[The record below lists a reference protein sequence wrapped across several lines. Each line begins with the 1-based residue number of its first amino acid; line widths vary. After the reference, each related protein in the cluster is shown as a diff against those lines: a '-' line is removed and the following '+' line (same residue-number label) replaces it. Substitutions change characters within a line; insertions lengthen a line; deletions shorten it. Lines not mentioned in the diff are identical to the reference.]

1 MATASFFNVL
11 GKSRVSQMLAGQK
24 VARFAKGFSLSLALG
39 IFGFF
44 GNVANA
50 EESGVFAGVEV
61 GYAQS
66 VFENKITASGVGA
79 NMAESA
85 KYNGGG
91 VKYGLVV
98 GYKQFFSPYFGL
110 RYYANVS
117 MHHAELKSNA
127 VAKGY
132 EWKNKVNGTMIN
144 YGANIDALVN
154 FVANDALDFGAFIG
168 VGVGGA
174 TWMGKDLDDHED
186 YVQSIN
192 SQWSLSR
199 TGLDVALNAGL
210 RLTVADKHGF
220 EVVARIPFI
229 KTSLLDESGNGVI
242 RDANGAANNVS
253 AKLINTLSHTY
264 AITARYTFS
273 F

>member
-24 VARFAKGFSLSLALG
+24 VASFAKGFSLSLAVG
-39 IFGFF
+39 IF

-66 VFENKITASGVGA
+66 VFENKITVSGGV
-79 NMAESA
+79 NIAESA
-85 KYNGGG
+85 KYNGDG

-98 GYKQFFSPYFGL
+98 GYKQFFSSYFGL

-117 MHHAELKSNA
+117 MHHAELKSNT

-144 YGANIDALVN
+144 YGANIDVLVN

-242 RDANGAANNVS
+242 QGTNVS